1 MLGIHKI
8 LKGYSLDYLK
18 VNSCRPCEKQT
29 TCIIDIGII
38 EKRNNSKCRAKKR
51 EEENEVNEK
60 KIKSKI
66 YHVLINI
73 IFFYTLLV

>member
-60 KIKSKI
+60 IKSKI
-66 YHVLINI
+66 YHVLINF